1 MTSPALRHFLK
12 VTAAKEAALAEDF
25 EMMDGLSNYELMLVK
40 LNSDRRRLRDI
51 QSVSRKADVKKEL
64 LPEYDT
70 YVEGVLAGGKGVQD
84 EVIVTLL
91 IWSLDADDLTR
102 ALPLIDY
109 AVKNDMALPDS
120 YNRNLATAVVDEFV
134 ASVQRMYQAT
144 ETYPLEEIERIKSLT
159 SDKDMPDEA
168 LAKLYKVLG
177 EAQEAAEL
185 LEVAYENYSRAYE
198 LNSRVG
204 VKTQMN
210 RLKKQLDA

>member
-1 MTSPALRHFLK
+1 MTSPALQHYLK
-12 VTAAKEAALAEDF
+12 VTAAKAAALAEDF
-25 EMMDGLSNYELMLVK
+25 ETMDGLNNYELMLVK

-51 QSVSRKADVKKEL
+51 QSMSRKADVKREI
-64 LPEYDT
+64 LPDYDA
-70 YVEGVLAGGKGVQD
+70 YIEGVLSGGKGIQD

-91 IWSLDADDLTR
+91 IWALDSDDLSR
-102 ALPLIDY
+102 AMPLIDY
-109 AVKNDMALPDS
+109 AVKNNMALPDS

-134 ASVQRMYQAT
+134 ASVQRMYQAS
-144 ETYPLEEIERIKSLT
+144 ESYPLEEIKHIKELT

-185 LEVAYENYSRAYE
+185 LEAAFESYSRAYE

>member
-144 ETYPLEEIERIKSLT
+144 ETYPLEEIEHIKSLT

-168 LAKLYKVLG
+168 LAKLYKILG